1 MDNLAVII
9 LAAGIGKRMRSDL
22 VKVLHPLLGR
32 PMLSYPLELTLEHL
46 QPEKTV
52 VVVGHQAEQIQ
63 ATFFDPR
70 ITFVRQK
77 DQLGT
82 GHAVVMTE
90 PLLRN
95 FKGCV
100 LILCGDTPLIT
111 AQTLI
116 ELANHHRAKK
126 ASLTLLTAHR
136 DDPTGYGRIVH
147 GALGKV
153 HKVVEEKDATS
164 KEREIKEVNTGIYC
178 VQARFLFQALAKVRS
193 DNAQGEYY
201 LPDIIELA
209 HHKKKRINAISAPDP
224 AEIMGI
230 NTREELARAEEILAE
245 RVRQHWMAEGVT
257 IQDPRSVFIEP
268 SVRIEKDTVL
278 YPNCYL
284 RGETIIGE
292 GCRIGPQVEINDSQ
306 IGKGVQIRLCTVI
319 TESTIEA
326 DAIVGPFSHL
336 RPHCHL
342 EKGVKIGNFVE
353 VKKARIGQGTKANHL
368 SYIGDADLGK
378 GVNIGAGTITCN
390 YDGFQKHRTVIED
403 EVFVGSNTAL
413 VAPVTVGRG
422 AVVGAGA
429 TITKNVPPYA
439 LAVGRAR
446 QKGIKRW
453 VTKRDKKKQ
462 KESDEDR

>member
-1 MDNLAVII
+1 
-9 LAAGIGKRMRSDL
+9 
-22 VKVLHPLLGR
+22 
-32 PMLSYPLELTLEHL
+32 MLT
-46 QPEKTV
+46 
-52 VVVGHQAEQIQ
+52 I
-63 ATFFDPR
+63 
-70 ITFVRQK
+70 
-77 DQLGT
+77 
-82 GHAVVMTE
+82 
-90 PLLRN
+90 
-95 FKGCV
+95 
-100 LILCGDTPLIT
+100 
-111 AQTLI
+111 
-116 ELANHHRAKK
+116 
-126 ASLTLLTAHR
+126 
-136 DDPTGYGRIVH
+136 
-147 GALGKV
+147 
-153 HKVVEEKDATS
+153 
-164 KEREIKEVNTGIYC
+164 
-178 VQARFLFQALAKVRS
+178 
-193 DNAQGEYY
+193 
-201 LPDIIELA
+201 
-209 HHKKKRINAISAPDP
+209 KKKRINAISAPDP

-230 NTREELARAEEILAE
+230 NTREELARAEEILVE